1 MILLFRAALNEKL
14 ATTKIC
20 LLYVFLFSDLTY
32 FVVVDFWWLLVVVVI
47 VGGGGGG
54 APRKM
59 KEKKANTD
67 MCRLRQT
74 TKWPARYKIL

>member
-1 MILLFRAALNEKL
+1 
-14 ATTKIC
+14 
-20 LLYVFLFSDLTY
+20 
-32 FVVVDFWWLLVVVVI
+32 VVVV
-47 VGGGGGG
+47 
-54 APRKM
+54 RQEKM

>member
-20 LLYVFLFSDLTY
+20 LLYVFLFFSDLTY
-32 FVVVDFWWLLVVVVI
+32 FVVVDFWWFLVVVVV

-54 APRKM
+54 APRKNER
-59 KEKKANTD
+59 KESKY
-67 MCRLRQT
+67 
-74 TKWPARYKIL
+74 RYV